1 MGQLGISVYPSKSSM
16 AEMKAY
22 IDLAHSYGYTRLFTS
37 MLEVA
42 DNAQVTLATFK
53 EIIQYGNEKG
63 FKTSLDVNPKLFKA
77 LDITYKQ
84 LDIFADMGI
93 DALRLDEG
101 FTGYEEAMLTHNPF
115 KIKIELNISR
125 GQHYIDM
132 VNDFGPNRDLLI
144 GSHNFY
150 PQAYTGLA
158 FDYFVETAK
167 QYKAYNL
174 KTAAFIDSPE
184 GKIGPW
190 PLSDRMVSAEI
201 QREMSLAAQ
210 VSLLKMTGYIDDMLI
225 SSSLLSEED
234 LRTVAESFKASLPI
248 LPVQLMEELTDLEK
262 EILLNNQHLYRGDK
276 SDYMIR
282 SSQPRVTY
290 KAHTIAPKNTVDIK
304 RGMVTI
310 GNDLAGQYKGEL
322 QVALK
327 NRPNDGRQNV
337 VASLPDENLAL
348 LDLLKVWHSFNVKE
362 N

>member
-16 AEMKAY
+16 ADMKGY
-22 IDLAHSYGYTRLFTS
+22 IDLARKYGYTRLFTS

-42 DNAQVTLATFK
+42 DNAQETVETFK
-53 EIIQYGNEKG
+53 EIIHYGNENG
-63 FKTSLDVNPKLFKA
+63 LKTSLDVNPRLFKA
-77 LDITYKQ
+77 LDIAYNQ
-84 LDIFADMGI
+84 LEVFNEMGI

-115 KIKIELNISR
+115 GIKIELNISR
-125 GQHYIDM
+125 GQHYIEM
-132 VNDFGPNRDLLI
+132 VNDFGPNRQLLI

-150 PQAYTGLA
+150 PQAYTGLS

-167 QYKAYNL
+167 QYKNYNL
-174 KTAAFIDSPE
+174 ETAAFIDSPD

-201 QREMSLAAQ
+201 QRDMSLAAQ
-210 VSLLKMTGYIDDMLI
+210 VSLLKMTGYIDDILI
-225 SSSLLSEED
+225 SSSLLTEED
-234 LRTVAESFKASLPI
+234 LKTVAESFKASLPI
-248 LPVQLMEELTDLEK
+248 LPVQLVEELTDLEK

-290 KAHTIAPKNTVDIK
+290 KAHAIAPKNTVDIK

-322 QVALK
+322 QIALQD
-327 NRPNDGRQNV
+327 RPNNGRQNV
-337 VASLPDENLAL
+337 VASLPQENLAL
-348 LDLLKVWHSFNVKE
+348 LDLLQVWYSFNFKE
-362 N
+362 T